1 MLMNLSFI
9 LDFFQDASD
18 IAEFELQENFLNHI
32 EADQLRR
39 QDIYSPP
46 STPASAQTKAAYNHR
61 HHSVS
66 SHTEYPITPITSP
79 GQNAMTGQWVS
90 TQLQE
95 QNAYAHPMDFL
106 QHGDGV
112 SQADTLDREVAA
124 ATANLTLSSP
134 RQSPYYIKKKHSH
147 TSSVSKKSVSKKDS
161 HRALERLQT
170 EVTALTE
177 QIDRMRRQQKDET
190 TFTKVV
196 KVLLKHLMADSA
208 IFLIAFY
215 ILWKRKSPLA
225 YSLINAIMPFLQD
238 IIRSIIRKV
247 VFWKITV

>member
-1 MLMNLSFI
+1 
-9 LDFFQDASD
+9 
-18 IAEFELQENFLNHI
+18 
-32 EADQLRR
+32 
-39 QDIYSPP
+39 
-46 STPASAQTKAAYNHR
+46 
-61 HHSVS
+61 
-66 SHTEYPITPITSP
+66 
-79 GQNAMTGQWVS
+79 MTGQWVS
-90 TQLQE
+90 KQLQE
-95 QNAYAHPMDFL
+95 QSAYAHPMDFL
-106 QHGDGV
+106 HGDNV

-134 RQSPYYIKKKHSH
+134 RQSPYYVKKKHSH
-147 TSSVSKKSVSKKDS
+147 SSSSVSKKDS

-208 IFLIAFY
+208 IFLLVFY

-225 YSLINAIMPFLQD
+225 SALIHAIMPLLQD
-238 IIRSIIRKV
+238 IIRHLVRKI